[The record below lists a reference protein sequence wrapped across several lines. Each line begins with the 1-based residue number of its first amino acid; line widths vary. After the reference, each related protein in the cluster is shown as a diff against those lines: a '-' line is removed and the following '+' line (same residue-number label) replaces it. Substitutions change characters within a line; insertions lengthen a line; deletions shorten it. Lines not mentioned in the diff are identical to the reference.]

1 MSFIKREIRHFHIVV
16 MHWWQRNVQK
26 SVVHMQS
33 CCSAN
38 LRLLLFC
45 RSRWCRCRRCLSSP
59 KTMNFTPASE
69 MYETVLIN
77 KLQSYFVY
85 SKKLACCN
93 FLNFFLPEG
102 SYILSNEMS
111 DKNQQYYFPWSQG
124 CLIFFLAVDVH
135 CSCRNIYDAYLSA
148 ARTTG
153 GV

>member
-1 MSFIKREIRHFHIVV
+1 MSFTKREIRHFHIVV

-26 SVVHMQS
+26 SV
-33 CCSAN
+33 AE
-38 LRLLLFC
+38 LLFC
-45 RSRWCRCRRCLSSP
+45 QSKAIAFLLFSLMSLLSLLKLL

-124 CLIFFLAVDVH
+124 CLIFFS
-135 CSCRNIYDAYLSA
+135 CSGCTLFLS
-148 ARTTG
+148 
-153 GV
+153 

>member
-1 MSFIKREIRHFHIVV
+1 
-16 MHWWQRNVQK
+16 
-26 SVVHMQS
+26 
-33 CCSAN
+33 
-38 LRLLLFC
+38 
-45 RSRWCRCRRCLSSP
+45 
-59 KTMNFTPASE
+59 MNFTPASE

-85 SKKLACCN
+85 SKKLACCI

-102 SYILSNEMS
+102 SYTLSNEMS

-124 CLIFFLAVDVH
+124 CLIFFFAVDVH

-148 ARTTG
+148 ARATG